1 MSEPVRL
8 LHFADVHIGVENY
21 GRTDP
26 KTGLSSRVL
35 DFLRRMDEMIDYAR
49 RNEVDLAI
57 FAGDAF
63 KSQNP
68 NPTFQRE
75 FAFRICDLIE
85 LCPVVLLE
93 GNHDLP
99 TIEARASS
107 IEIYETLQVPN
118 VTLGRDYTTHIVQT
132 RRGPVLVATAPYP
145 TRALLLRDVVVPP
158 NKTIGEIDDM
168 LADQLHWQ
176 LDQLAAKAAEAD
188 MPRVLTGHFTVAGA
202 TFGSER
208 SVMLGRDVMV
218 LLSAL
223 SNPVWDY
230 VALGHIHKHQ
240 NLTQGRHGAPPV
252 VYSGSLERID
262 FGEQADLKGFVWVE
276 LARGATTWQ
285 FVRVNARPFVTL
297 SVDVRGSGDPT
308 RTVLDAIARHE
319 LSEAVVRVQITAD
332 PESDLLLVER
342 DIFQA
347 LKDAG
352 ANHVAVIQ
360 RQVERPARLRLGT
373 SPEGLTP
380 EELLERYFQSKD
392 VPPERIALLLDRAR
406 TLFAGHDAQRDS
418 DSSADSF

>member
-1 MSEPVRL
+1 MSEPIRL
-8 LHFADVHIGVENY
+8 LHFADVHIGIENY

-26 KTGLSSRVL
+26 QTGLSSRVR
-35 DFLRRMDEMIDYAR
+35 DFLRRMDEMVDYAR
-49 RNEVDLAI
+49 QHQADLTI

-68 NPTFQRE
+68 SPTFQRE
-75 FAFRICDLIE
+75 FAFRIRDLIE
-85 LCPVVLLE
+85 LCPVVLLV

-99 TIEARASS
+99 AVEARASS

-118 VTLGRDYTTHIVQT
+118 VTLGRDYRTHTVQT

-145 TRALLLRDVVVPP
+145 VRSYLLRDLVVPP
-158 NKTIGEIDDM
+158 NKTIGEIDD
-168 LADQLHWQ
+168 LVSDQLHRQ
-176 LDQLAAKAAEAD
+176 LDRLAAEAQSAD

-223 SNPVWDY
+223 NNPVWDY

-240 NLTQGRHGAPPV
+240 NLTLGRDGAPPV
-252 VYSGSLERID
+252 IYSGSLERID
-262 FGEQADLKGFVWVE
+262 FGEEADRKGFVWVE
-276 LARGATTWQ
+276 LARSNTTWQ
-285 FVRVNARPFVTL
+285 FVPVQARPFVTL
-297 SVDVRGSGDPT
+297 HVDVRNSGDPT
-308 RTVLDAIARHE
+308 RTVLDAIARHD
-319 LSEAVVRVQITAD
+319 LTDAVVRVQITAD
-332 PESDLLLVER
+332 PESDLLVQER

-352 ANHVAVIQ
+352 ANHVAAIQ
-360 RQVERPARLRLGT
+360 RHVERPARLRLGT

-380 EELLERYFQSKD
+380 EELLERYFLAKD
-392 VPPERIALLLDRAR
+392 VPAERIALLLDRAR
-406 TLFAGHDAQRDS
+406 ALFAGYDVQRDAGG
-418 DSSADSF
+418 SAGR

>member
-1 MSEPVRL
+1 MSEPIRL
-8 LHFADVHIGVENY
+8 LHFADVHIGVESY
-21 GRTDP
+21 GRIDAQ
-26 KTGLSSRVL
+26 TGLSSRVR
-35 DFLRRMDEMIDYAR
+35 DFLRRMDEMVEYAR
-49 RNEVDLAI
+49 RNQVDLAI

-75 FAFRICDLIE
+75 FAFRIRDLIE
-85 LCPVVLLE
+85 MCPVVLLV

-99 TIEARASS
+99 SVEARASS
-107 IEIYETLQVPN
+107 IEIYETLAVPN

-145 TRALLLRDVVVPP
+145 QRSRLLRNMVIPP
-158 NKTIGEIDDM
+158 NTTIGEIDDLM
-168 LADQLHWQ
+168 ADQLHYQ
-176 LDQLAAKAAEAD
+176 IDQLAAAAADAD

-223 SNPVWDY
+223 NNPVWDY

-240 NLTQGRHGAPPV
+240 NLTLGREGAPPV
-252 VYSGSLERID
+252 IYSGSLERID
-262 FGEQADLKGFVWVE
+262 FGEEAEDKGFVWVE
-276 LARGATTWQ
+276 LTRGATTWQ
-285 FVRVNARPFVTL
+285 FVPVNARPFVTL
-297 SVDVRGSGDPT
+297 RVDVRGSGDPT

-319 LSEAVVRVQITAD
+319 LSDAVVRVQITAD
-332 PESDLLLVER
+332 PEADLLLRER

-352 ANHVAVIQ
+352 ANHVAAIQ
-360 RQVERPARLRLGT
+360 RQVERPARLRLGL

-380 EELLERYFQSKD
+380 EELLERYFQTKD

-406 TLFAGHDAQRDS
+406 ALFAGYDLERDASNSTER
-418 DSSADSF
+418 

>member
-1 MSEPVRL
+1 MSEPIRL
-8 LHFADVHIGVENY
+8 LHFADVHIGVESY
-21 GRTDP
+21 GRMDAQ
-26 KTGLSSRVL
+26 TGLSSRVR
-35 DFLRRMDEMIDYAR
+35 DFLRRMDEMVEYAR
-49 RNEVDLAI
+49 RHQVDLAI

-68 NPTFQRE
+68 NPTLQRE
-75 FAFRICDLIE
+75 FAFRIRDLIE
-85 LCPVVLLE
+85 MCPVVLLV

-99 TIEARASS
+99 SVEARASS
-107 IEIYETLQVPN
+107 IEIYETLAVPN
-118 VTLGRDYTTHIVQT
+118 VTLGRDYAAHTIQT

-145 TRALLLRDVVVPP
+145 QRSRLLRDAVIPP
-158 NKTIGEIDDM
+158 NTTIGEIDDLM
-168 LADQLHWQ
+168 SDQLHRQ
-176 LDQLAAKAAEAD
+176 LDRLADEAAKAD

-223 SNPVWDY
+223 NNPVWDY

-240 NLTQGRHGAPPV
+240 NLTLGREGAPPV

-262 FGEQADLKGFVWVE
+262 FGEEAEDKGFVWVE
-276 LARGATTWQ
+276 LTRGATSWR
-285 FVRVNARPFVTL
+285 FVPVSARPFVTL
-297 SVDVRGSGDPT
+297 RVDVRGSGDPT
-308 RTVLDAIARHE
+308 RAVLDAIARHE

-332 PESDLLLVER
+332 PEADLLLRER

-352 ANHVAVIQ
+352 ANHVAAIQ
-360 RQVERPARLRLGT
+360 RQVERPARLRLGL

-380 EELLERYFQSKD
+380 EELLERYLQTKD

-406 TLFAGHDAQRDS
+406 ALFAGYEMGRDVES
-418 DSSADSF
+418 GADTV